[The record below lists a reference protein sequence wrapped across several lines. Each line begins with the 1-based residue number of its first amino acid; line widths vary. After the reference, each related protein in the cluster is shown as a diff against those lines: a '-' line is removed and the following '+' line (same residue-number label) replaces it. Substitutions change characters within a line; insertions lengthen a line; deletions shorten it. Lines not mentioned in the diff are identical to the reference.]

1 MLSWK
6 SWKRLQP
13 SILQRH
19 RTLDAV
25 QEGIQ
30 RRSCQKQTKN
40 EIPHILIYF
49 EENSLN

>member
-1 MLSWK
+1 MFQFT
-6 SWKRLQP
+6 RR

-30 RRSCQKQTKN
+30 RRSCQKHIKNKKN
-40 EIPHILIYF
+40 ELPHILIYF
-49 EENSLN
+49 DGNSLN